1 MGQKR
6 IEAEE
11 INFYGN
17 EPKAMPLPSIIHEDG
32 EPNAAI
38 LSERPDGKL
47 MGYLFVF
54 HPTEPVAT
62 IYRIKPGMIAGITES
77 GGILV
82 FDDENKDFP
91 MEKIGSISPSY
102 RPTTLTIRSEARTLE
117 VRFTISAPEEK

>member
-1 MGQKR
+1 MGRKR

-11 INFYGN
+11 INFLGN
-17 EPKAMPLPSIIHEDG
+17 EPRAISLPPITHEDG

-47 MGYLFVF
+47 VGYLFVF

-62 IYRIKPGMIAGITES
+62 IYRIKPGMIAGVTES

-82 FDDENKDFP
+82 FDDETKDFP
-91 MEKIGSISPSY
+91 MERIGSISPSY
-102 RPTTLTIRSEARTLE
+102 KPKTLTIRNEARTLE
-117 VRFTISAPEEK
+117 VRFTISHPEAK